1 MVVLLKLKGI
11 FFGRYLW
18 VTNTVSGGKLNLFS
32 KYGDS
37 NIKSVY
43 ESTTGVLL
51 AAGDFIQQNI
61 ERTNTTRNSSNK
73 QHRYDLERSGMV
85 FQPLLEKYLHVCFF
99 FFKYF
104 SFYCVDFKGRMA
116 IIGLGLGLP
125 HHFWYSFLDRILP
138 GTRLLSIARKIILDQ
153 AAFSPFAN
161 FFFFMGSGVLEGH
174 SVQQSWKEF
183 KTKFPMVYKVCIYFF
198 FPFLNYN

>member
-1 MVVLLKLKGI
+1 
-11 FFGRYLW
+11 
-18 VTNTVSGGKLNLFS
+18 
-32 KYGDS
+32 
-37 NIKSVY
+37 
-43 ESTTGVLL
+43 
-51 AAGDFIQQNI
+51 
-61 ERTNTTRNSSNK
+61 
-73 QHRYDLERSGMV
+73 
-85 FQPLLEKYLHVCFF
+85 
-99 FFKYF
+99 
-104 SFYCVDFKGRMA
+104 MA

-198 FPFLNYN
+198 FPFLNYNWSTIFSGNPCHDLGQCQWCHHDRAIDLLIFLLIFFFRLTAHFGHQLNLSTLCSFLRRFECFTSISSRLLGMCFSPMQNIL